1 MTLAIQRVRSKWAKT
16 KVLVKSSDLRQYV
29 PLTKRYSRETL
40 RSMLEEHGMVYVK
53 PDSGTYGKG
62 VIRVE
67 KTSEPAQGYRF
78 QIQKDATFAPTFDGL
93 CEGLRRY
100 TGKKGYLIQKGVY
113 LLKHQKRRFDLRV
126 MVQKNL
132 QNKWETT
139 AIIGRVSAP
148 RNVVTNYHSGG
159 TIMTFEKV
167 MAEHLSPSEIS
178 AYSSRLKKLGAA
190 IGRQLS
196 TAYPNLKELG
206 ADVAIDTRLHPWVLE
221 VNTKP
226 HPYIYKTLADKSI
239 YRRVRKYSLAYGGM
253 KAKRGS

>member
-16 KVLVKSSDLRQYV
+16 KVLNRSSDLRQYV
-29 PLTKRYSRETL
+29 PLTKRFNRETL
-40 RSMLEEHGMVYVK
+40 RSMLEEYEMVYVK
-53 PDSGTYGKG
+53 PDSGTFGKG

-67 KTSEPAQGYRF
+67 KTSEGYRY
-78 QIQKDATFAPTFDGL
+78 QIQKDARTVATFDGL
-93 CEGLRRY
+93 YEGLQRY

-113 LLKHQKRRFDLRV
+113 LLKHQKRRFDIRV

-139 AIIGRVSAP
+139 AILGRLSAP
-148 RNVVTNYHSGG
+148 HNVVTNYHSGG
-159 TIMTFEKV
+159 TMMTFEKL
-167 MAEHLSPSEIS
+167 MSEHLSASEIS
-178 AYSSRLKKLGAA
+178 AYSSRLKKLGTA

-206 ADVAIDTRLHPWVLE
+206 ADVAIDTKMHPWVLE

-226 HPYIYKTLADKSI
+226 HPYIYKILADKSV
-239 YRRVRKYSLAYGGM
+239 YRKVRKYSLAYGGI
-253 KAKRGS
+253 KGKRSSR